1 MTYMHSRYSVFNP
14 SLTWFFH
21 LFFVLAFFDD
31 GMVCAESAA
40 ASLGHFIL
48 APREILMFQSS
59 DI

>member
-1 MTYMHSRYSVFNP
+1 MVFP
-14 SLTWFFH
+14 SF
-21 LFFVLAFFDD
+21 FFVLAFFDD